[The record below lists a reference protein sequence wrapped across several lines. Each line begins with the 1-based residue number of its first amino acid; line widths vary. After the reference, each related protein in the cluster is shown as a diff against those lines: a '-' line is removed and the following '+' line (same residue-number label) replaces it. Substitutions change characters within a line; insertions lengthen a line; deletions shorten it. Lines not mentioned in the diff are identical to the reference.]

1 MNIGIFSGSFNP
13 IHIGHVILGNYI
25 TEFTDIDEVWFLV
38 TPQSPFKKDTELLGE
53 QARLEM
59 VQLALEKYG
68 KLKASDF
75 EFSMPRPSYTVDTL
89 DRLQQEYPKHRFTLI
104 IGGDNW
110 VVFEK
115 WFEYERI
122 LQNYKLKVYP
132 RLGYRITIPAKQ
144 RGKVEALDSPIVE
157 ISSTFIREGIKS
169 GKNMRPFLS
178 EAVSE
183 YINEKGLYK

>member
-13 IHIGHVILGNYI
+13 IHIGHIILGNYI
-25 TEFTDIDEVWFLV
+25 TEFTDVDEVWFLV
-38 TPQSPFKKDTELLGE
+38 TPQSPFKKNAELLDE
-53 QARLEM
+53 QVRLEM
-59 VQLALEKYG
+59 VQLALQKYD

-89 DRLQQEYPKHRFTLI
+89 DRLQEEYPQHCFTLI

-110 VVFEK
+110 EVFEK

-122 LQNYKLKVYP
+122 LHNYKLKVYP

-157 ISSTFIREGIKS
+157 ISSTFVRDGIKA
-169 GKNMRPFLS
+169 GKNMHPFLS

-183 YINEKGLYK
+183 YIIEKGLYK